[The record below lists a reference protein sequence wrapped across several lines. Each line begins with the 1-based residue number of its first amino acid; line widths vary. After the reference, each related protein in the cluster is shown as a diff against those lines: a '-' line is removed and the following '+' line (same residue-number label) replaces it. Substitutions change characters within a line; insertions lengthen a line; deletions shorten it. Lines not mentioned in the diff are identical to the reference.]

1 MTFSEMAARVN
12 MLEDISGE
20 WVGGGSMTIDQALKR
35 AEAEVMQAMPSAS
48 DIAWIRA
55 RLARAVEND
64 WCSEAISPLLTCLE
78 RAERL

>member
-1 MTFSEMAARVN
+1 MKFSEMAARLDA
-12 MLEDISGE
+12 LEAIAWDWI
-20 WVGGGSMTIDQALKR
+20 GGGPATIFDAIKV
-35 AEAEVMQAMPSAS
+35 AEAEVIQAMPSAS

-64 WCSEAISPLLTCLE
+64 WCSEAMRPLLACLE